1 MKFFISITVE
11 HLGELLYKCKHC
23 GEKFKRLELK
33 KKHELIVHLGQKFTC
48 DICAQQFAH
57 PTSLGKHLRR
67 VHNTNQ
73 IKLRTLVREMKKE
86 EIIKSGKTIYQP
98 PKKNPDLNKQ
108 QISWN
113 NSGFVDLGLGV
124 SSDEQIKSFLW
135 KIQNENSTAK
145 VMIMHIYSGVPNKRT
160 FAFMIFF
167 LLFKG

>member
-1 MKFFISITVE
+1 MSHEILYKILKFLISITVE

-108 QISWN
+108 QIS
-113 NSGFVDLGLGV
+113 
-124 SSDEQIKSFLW
+124 
-135 KIQNENSTAK
+135 
-145 VMIMHIYSGVPNKRT
+145 
-160 FAFMIFF
+160 
-167 LLFKG
+167 

>member
-108 QISWN
+108 QVSWN
-113 NSGFVDLGLGV
+113 TFRICRFRIGCFIRWKKASYAKFKMKNPQS
-124 SSDEQIKSFLW
+124 KSW
-135 KIQNENSTAK
+135 SCI
-145 VMIMHIYSGVPNKRT
+145 
-160 FAFMIFF
+160 F
-167 LLFKG
+167 LLVCLINEPLHLWIFSTF